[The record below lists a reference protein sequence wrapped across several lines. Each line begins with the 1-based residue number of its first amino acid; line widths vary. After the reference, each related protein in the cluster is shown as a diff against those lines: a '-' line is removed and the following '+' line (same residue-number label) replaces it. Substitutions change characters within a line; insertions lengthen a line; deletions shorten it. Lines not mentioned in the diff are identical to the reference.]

1 MHENS
6 FDIID
11 GKKIVA
17 VKNGKK
23 LNFSNEEL
31 LRLWMFD
38 NHVSRLVSFTGPL
51 YRDMSFSVSIPS
63 KKSKRGKNIPS
74 ELRLS
79 ALINELRP
87 FMLKK
92 DPIFFL
98 DIRKIVS
105 KQFNENEGFNNCM
118 RNYKKMW
125 QGYDI
130 NNVSSNSI
138 KMQVVHKIDK
148 VFITTYAQLLKI
160 FIYGKYIHN
169 DKNPEYSAL
178 VERIEYGPYYEGIRV
193 ELGICIGDVCNIL
206 RVFNKDFIKPILSVF
221 EGTIKDLNW
230 QSLNISVE

>member
-23 LNFSNEEL
+23 LAFSNEEL

-118 RNYKKMW
+118 RNYKKM
-125 QGYDI
+125 
-130 NNVSSNSI
+130 
-138 KMQVVHKIDK
+138 QVVHKIDK

-169 DKNPEYSAL
+169 DKNPEYSTL

-206 RVFNKDFIKPILSVF
+206 RVFDKDFIKPILSVF

-230 QSLNISVE
+230 QSLNISEE